1 MTIKTISFLLCCC
14 SYLFSSLSLAGGAS
28 VIGNGAGIVE
38 NNIQFSY
45 SSLPDL
51 VKECLRTNRC
61 EISATEARTLSR
73 ILTVLSIN
81 ASNADRILF
90 VSEKENPGFFDTG
103 VNEKHRIAKTGLTP
117 KDPIYINTDLLYN
130 EKGQPN
136 IDLPT
141 ITSILLHEV
150 GHQSGEQSHAILD
163 IIGSKLKKMISHK
176 MDIHSIVLSDD
187 SYLEVTIINHKFPF
201 LISDL
206 MVSWQGIGTKNLS
219 QAINTSIKCTEG
231 DLSGLEVFNGHF
243 TSISISDIDKKVGF
257 GIWINLSC
265 YSEAQNKNLVET
277 KSMELEIGKDLSVKI
292 LNFSDL

>member
-1 MTIKTISFLLCCC
+1 MTTKTILFLLCCC
-14 SYLFSSLSLAGGAS
+14 SYLISSVTLAGGAS

-38 NNIQFSY
+38 NNIQFGY

-51 VKECLRTNRC
+51 VSECLRTSRC
-61 EISATEARTLSR
+61 EISPSEAKSLSKM
-73 ILTVLSIN
+73 LTVLSIN
-81 ASNADRILF
+81 ASNAERIVY

-117 KDPIYINTDLLYN
+117 SDPIYINTDLLYN

-136 IDLPT
+136 LDLPT
-141 ITSILLHEV
+141 IVSILLHEV
-150 GHQSGEQSHAILD
+150 GHQTGEQNHAFLD
-163 IIGSKLKKMISHK
+163 IIGSKLKKMLSQK
-176 MDIHSIVLSDD
+176 LDIHSIVLSDD

-206 MVSWQGIGTKNLS
+206 MISWQGVGTKNLS
-219 QAINTSIKCTEG
+219 QAINTSITCTEG
-231 DLSGLEVFNGHF
+231 DLSGLEIFNGHF
-243 TSISISDIDKKVGF
+243 TSISISEADKKIGF

-265 YSEAQNKNLVET
+265 YSETENKSFVET

-292 LNFSDL
+292 LNFGDL